1 MTRWICARCAVEYPD
16 SVEPPGGC
24 LICIDERECVEPPGQ
39 RWTTLA
45 DLERDGH
52 HGSLREVEPRLFGI
66 KVEPTVGIGQQAL
79 LIGSSGGNLLWDPT
93 GYLDDDLVDAVS
105 AAGGVAAIAASHP
118 HMFGVQVEWSHRFND
133 GPVHVNRADRLY
145 DNFGGRVGPGAAGR
159 VRRSAERYIGWVR
172 GDHDNLTTVR

>member
-66 KVEPTVGIGQQAL
+66 KVEPTVGI
-79 LIGSSGGNLLWDPT
+79 
-93 GYLDDDLVDAVS
+93 
-105 AAGGVAAIAASHP
+105 
-118 HMFGVQVEWSHRFND
+118 R
-133 GPVHVNRADRLY
+133 RY
-145 DNFGGRVGPGAAGR
+145 DNFGGRVGPVRPDGSGGPRNAPSAGSAA
-159 VRRSAERYIGWVR
+159 
-172 GDHDNLTTVR
+172 TTTI